1 MRMLRTPLRIL
12 ALLALCASCGEARFD
27 AQAEFERW
35 FERVELEGRS
45 DAPEVLIV
53 WDGMGPARSQLVD
66 SVQFA
71 LWSDGQAIWRDG
83 DLLEASSHRQ
93 FRCTADELR
102 DLRAAFAGE
111 LADQF
116 RWGPQTAC
124 GGSQLILW
132 RERNSIQGVLCDAFL
147 ESLDLDGSP
156 FGRVTTPVPPRS
168 DWERDSGWAR
178 LSDSDRAAVR
188 ARLSLEEAVTKLV
201 ARHPEARATTDLRL
215 AVQ

>member
-1 MRMLRTPLRIL
+1 MRMLHRSLRFF
-12 ALLALCASCGEARFD
+12 AVLALCASCDEARFD
-27 AQAEFERW
+27 AKAELERW

-53 WDGMGPARSQLVD
+53 WDGMGPARSRLVD

-124 GGSQLILW
+124 GGSQLILV
-132 RERNSIQGVLCDAFL
+132 RERNSIRGVLCDAFL
-147 ESLDLDGSP
+147 ESLDLDGSA

-178 LSDSDRAAVR
+178 LTDSERAAVR
-188 ARLSLEEAVTKLV
+188 ARVAVEAAVMELV
-201 ARHPEARATTDLRL
+201 ARHPEAEPTSAVRL
-215 AVQ
+215 VFP